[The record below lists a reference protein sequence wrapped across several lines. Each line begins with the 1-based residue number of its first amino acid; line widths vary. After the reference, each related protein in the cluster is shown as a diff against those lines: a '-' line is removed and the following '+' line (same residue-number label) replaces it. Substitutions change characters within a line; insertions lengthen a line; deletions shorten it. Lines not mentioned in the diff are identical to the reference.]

1 MRGPAVAAVAVV
13 AAVAALLSAQLAGAA
28 AARRSGSGGGGSGVG
43 GDAGDLQVS
52 DAAMAGLLGSQ
63 EVQYPNRPNMFKS
76 PVELRQYLNALD
88 AYYAIAGRPRFG
100 KRGMR
105 GASQPR
111 QMFSSDLYD
120 Y

>member
-13 AAVAALLSAQLAGAA
+13 AAVAALLSAQVAGAA
-28 AARRSGSGGGGSGVG
+28 AARRSGSGGGVG
-43 GDAGDLQVS
+43 GDAGDLQVT

-63 EVQYPNRPNMFKS
+63 EVQYPYRPDTFKS

-105 GASQPR
+105 GASQSR
-111 QMFSSDLYD
+111 QMYSSDLYD